1 MIEKYIQLL
10 NEYFTEEELQ
20 EFLKTGKIK
29 KQELIK
35 DINCVNLENLLDN
48 LNKEQIVIKDSLLDK
63 AKEKASNLG
72 LNINNYLEHLIMLK
86 C

>member
-35 DINCVNLENLLDN
+35 DINCVNLENLLGN
-48 LNKEQIVIKDSLLDK
+48 LNKNQIVIKDNLLDK
-63 AKEKASNLG
+63 AKKKASNLG
-72 LNINNYLEHLIMLK
+72 LDINNYLEHLIMLK